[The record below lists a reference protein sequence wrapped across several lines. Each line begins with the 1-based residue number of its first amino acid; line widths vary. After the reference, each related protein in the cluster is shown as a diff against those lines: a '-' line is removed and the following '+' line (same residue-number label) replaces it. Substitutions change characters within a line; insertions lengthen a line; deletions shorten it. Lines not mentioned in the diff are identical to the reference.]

1 MAVGLLEI
9 AAKKRAG
16 HARVLRA
23 AGRGHAVGDGCSL
36 AAVGC
41 ERSSGLCSSSGV
53 RGNGVQ
59 DGCLDAEDGCDDAGD
74 GCSFAAVV
82 LKSPNAVRVEAGACR
97 RLVHHGRL
105 FASGRGELSATG
117 CHFAHDGCFD
127 AHVGRALT
135 GRARE
140 DAADVRGESAVDRID
155 SALAR
160 E

>member
-23 AGRGHAVGDGCSL
+23 AGRGHAV
-36 AAVGC
+36 
-41 ERSSGLCSSSGV
+41 
-53 RGNGVQ
+53 
-59 DGCLDAEDGCDDAGD
+59 GD